1 MESLKNAVG
10 LGNAKSTT
18 ANNETSGL
26 EPVSGV
32 TGAGTADQPYD
43 SGNVEDSHHAGQ
55 SADSTTA
62 VDKDVSAPL
71 KSLAPSG
78 GILSSL
84 ASTVG
89 LQSSNTSED
98 AAVAEKQ
105 GQEPVSGMTGEGT
118 ADQPFDA
125 GNSEDLTLGGKAAQH
140 TGAASNVSA
149 FGHPQQPLSTGSFD
163 AGAREQDPATSNQG
177 LQFVGISSS
186 ADTKSSSQGT
196 GAQKHSSITEAV
208 SGGISSGNEDPAHSS
223 KGLAFVTAEV
233 DKQPTGALEPKTSNH
248 GPVEGTVE
256 TYTKKEESSDP
267 VAPRPDTMQQSE
279 PPEENGDKTTRND
292 SPRITSLFSNP
303 FAKRESVSGA
313 SAEMDLDPKAK
324 APLGSDPMPE
334 LREHSVPVKVA
345 KVKRALPTQSSSV
358 QSASSATTGT
368 KPVVVEPKVNSG
380 IRPPN
385 HLGADV
391 PPGAA
396 SPKRDKGKGKVY
408 GDSDTNSTRSSL
420 TRTTSVGTTQT
431 SPSTLDSR
439 RFSPN
444 TAGRIPTAGGIV
456 LGEKATKERERRA
469 SLAPSRHS
477 LAISETAPATRD
489 SLQKVNEDNE
499 MSASLTAL
507 PPITQTQES
516 ASPSP
521 ARPTTES
528 PAALRESITNG
539 SRNSASGRVPGTERG
554 SLGSVPPTTGDG
566 SRFAEHGMADTSPA
580 PETTPQATGERKPSL
595 VSRIGRRL
603 KSPSKPS
610 KSSSIG
616 SAQMV
621 ADKK

>member
-18 ANNETSGL
+18 ADNETKGR

-43 SGNVEDSHHAGQ
+43 SGNVDDSHLAAQ
-55 SADSTTA
+55 SADSTPA
-62 VDKDVSAPL
+62 DDRDVAAPL
-71 KSLAPSG
+71 KSLPPSG
-78 GILSSL
+78 GILSTL
-84 ASTVG
+84 ASAVG
-89 LQSSNTSED
+89 LQSSNTSHD
-98 AAVAEKQ
+98 AAVAEQQ

-118 ADQPFDA
+118 ADRPFDA
-125 GNSEDLTLGGKAAQH
+125 GNSEDPTLGGKAAQH
-140 TGAASNVSA
+140 TGAASSFSA
-149 FGHPQQPLSTGSFD
+149 LGQSHQPLSTASFD

-177 LQFVGISSS
+177 LQFVGVSSS
-186 ADTKSSSQGT
+186 ADTTLSSQGT
-196 GAQKHSSITEAV
+196 GAQKHSSITGAV
-208 SGGISSGNEDPAHSS
+208 DGGASSGNEDPAYSN

-233 DKQPTGALEPKTSNH
+233 AKQPTGALKPKTSNH
-248 GPVEGTVE
+248 GPVEGTVG

-267 VAPRPDTMQQSE
+267 VRPRPNGMQQSG
-279 PPEENGDKTTRND
+279 PPEESGDKAARND
-292 SPRITSLFSNP
+292 SARITSLFSDP

-313 SAEMDLDPKAK
+313 SAEMDVDPRAT
-324 APLGSDPMPE
+324 APPGSDPMPE
-334 LREHSVPVKVA
+334 LRGHSVPVKVA
-345 KVKRALPTQSSSV
+345 KAKRPLPIQSSPV
-358 QSASSATTGT
+358 QSASSATNGV
-368 KPVVVEPKVNSG
+368 KPVVVEPKVDSG

-444 TAGRIPTAGGIV
+444 TTGRIPTAGGIV

-469 SLAPSRHS
+469 SQAPSGHS

-489 SLQKVNEDNE
+489 ALQKVNEDTE
-499 MSASLTAL
+499 MPAHLTAL
-507 PPITQTQES
+507 PPITQTQK
-516 ASPSP
+516 PTSP

-528 PAALRESITNG
+528 PEALQKSVTNS

-554 SLGSVPPTTGDG
+554 SLRSVPPTLGDG
-566 SRFAEHGMADTSPA
+566 ARFAEQGLADSS
-580 PETTPQATGERKPSL
+580 PETTTPQTTGERKPSL

-603 KSPSKPS
+603 KSPSKTSKPS
-610 KSSSIG
+610 PTAP
-616 SAQMV
+616 AQT
-621 ADKK
+621 ASDKK